1 MNTFSP
7 SAPACRE
14 QMSVIFNRCF
24 YSEESGTLRKILHGP
39 SCAVRTH
46 AGRWIAELLGK
57 SWQARARLF
66 WGEEMTVLVP
76 DGVGVHLRRYGYYE
90 KNLTDFFLRAI
101 KPGDVFMD
109 VGAHFGYYTLL
120 ASAIVGA
127 QGRVLSIEPTPRTH
141 EVLRKN
147 ANRHDNITCVAC
159 AASAEE
165 KDLIIQDFGTGRG
178 AFNRIGDS
186 EDGAAGIKVR
196 GRRVD
201 DVLKEYSLVP
211 QIIKIDAE
219 QYEMEVLKGLSST
232 LEEAA
237 PILTLEVGDDPGHEG
252 RSERLIIHMKKI
264 GYEPYEIGD
273 GRLIPHLLR
282 KSYRYD
288 NLAFLRPDRMEELKP
303 RFRSSP

>member
-1 MNTFSP
+1 MKSSYISQPTPLLDAF
-7 SAPACRE
+7 AGR
-14 QMSVIFNRCF
+14 F
-24 YSEESGTLRKILHGP
+24 YSEESSVLEKV
-39 SCAVRTH
+39 AH
-46 AGRWIAELLGK
+46 APWTAAKTQMGRWIAAARGI
-57 SWQARARLF
+57 SWEAQARLF

-90 KNLTDFFLRAI
+90 KNLTDFFLRAVQ
-101 KPGDVFMD
+101 PGDVFMD

-127 QGRVLSIEPTPRTH
+127 KGRVLSIEPTPRTH

-147 ANRHDNITCVAC
+147 ADRHDNITCVAC

-196 GRRVD
+196 GRRLD
-201 DVLKEYSLVP
+201 DVLKEHSLMPRV
-211 QIIKIDAE
+211 IKIDAE

-232 LEEAA
+232 LEEAG
-237 PILTLEVGDDPGHEG
+237 PILTLEVGDDSGHEG
-252 RSERLIIHMKKI
+252 RSERLINHMKGI
-264 GYEPYEIGD
+264 GYEPYEIG
-273 GRLIPHLLR
+273 GGKLIPHSLR
-282 KSYRYD
+282 KVYHYD
-288 NLAFLRPDRMEELKP
+288 NLAFLKADRVEELKAQ
-303 RFRSSP
+303 FNS